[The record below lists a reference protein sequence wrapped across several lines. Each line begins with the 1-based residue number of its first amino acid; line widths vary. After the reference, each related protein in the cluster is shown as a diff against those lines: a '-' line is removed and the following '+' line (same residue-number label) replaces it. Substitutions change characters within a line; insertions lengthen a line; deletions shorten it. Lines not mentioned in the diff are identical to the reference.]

1 MGNRIT
7 YDINDFNWVKELN
20 TFFGYYEFLWE
31 KSGQYNCP
39 FPNGRKQFFIENEKT
54 GGFRRF
60 RLVSE
65 NVETQWYEYT
75 DGSGEVE
82 LGEFRSLLFSSE
94 DGIECK
100 IYL

>member
-1 MGNRIT
+1 M
-7 YDINDFNWVKELN
+7 DFNWVKELN

-31 KSGQYNCP
+31 KSRQYTYP
-39 FPNGRKQFFIENEKT
+39 FPSGRKQFVIENEKT

-60 RLVSE
+60 RLQAECRERQWCERIE
-65 NVETQWYEYT
+65 NLFVNGN
-75 DGSGEVE
+75 DAGEWC
-82 LGEFRSLLFSSE
+82 EFRSLLFSSE